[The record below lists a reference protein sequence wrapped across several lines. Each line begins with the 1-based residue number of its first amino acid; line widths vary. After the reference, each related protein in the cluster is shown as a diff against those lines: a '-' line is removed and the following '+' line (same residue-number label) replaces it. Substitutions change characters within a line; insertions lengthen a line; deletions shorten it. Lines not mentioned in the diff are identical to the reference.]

1 MPNNIAI
8 TAGSGTSVAT
18 DLIGSDHHQL
28 IKVEFGV
35 EDSATMVSSTNP
47 LPVTTPDDVFTVT
60 PTLDTGNAYAAGD
73 VLFVV
78 NDIANVTRASGIP
91 VTLTSV
97 VAVDK
102 ADLKVEML
110 LLFFDSTVTLGTLN
124 AAVSISD
131 ADALKFV
138 GAVFIAKSD
147 WVDLGGVDIASPDIS
162 PRMMKPATTSLFV
175 CALTVEAAT
184 FTNGDLQ
191 FRFGFAR

>member
-1 MPNNIAI
+1 MADDVVFGSY
-8 TAGSGTSVAT
+8 TAAA
-18 DLIGSDHHQL
+18 DDIGG
-28 IKVEFGV
+28 IKYQRVKGGFGV
-35 EDSATMVSSTNP
+35 DGAYVDISATNP

-60 PTLDTGNAYAAGD
+60 PTLDTGVAYTAGD
-73 VLFVV
+73 VLFVAT
-78 NDIANVTRASGIP
+78 DIPNVTRASGIP

-110 LLFFDSTVTLGTLN
+110 LLFFDSTVTLGTIN

-138 GAVFIAKSD
+138 GAAFIAKSD
-147 WVDLGGVDIASPDIS
+147 WVDLGGVDIANPAIS
-162 PRMMKPATTSLFV
+162 PTMMKPSTTSLFV
-175 CALTVEAAT
+175 CALPTEACT